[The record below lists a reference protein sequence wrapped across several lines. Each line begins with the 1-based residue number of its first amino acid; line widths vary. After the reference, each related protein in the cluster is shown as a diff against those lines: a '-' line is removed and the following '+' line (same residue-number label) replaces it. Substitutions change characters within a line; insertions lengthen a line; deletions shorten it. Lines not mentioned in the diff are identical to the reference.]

1 MQSSS
6 VTLICGSH
14 VISSTTAYVIRGMVN
29 SMDITLLDDAGT
41 ALDITDVSTWDL
53 GITEDFFGAT
63 GVLAGSST
71 ITAAE
76 NVLAV
81 TMNGHTEELASLMD
95 GKKSIQA
102 YATLRGRDASDVINR
117 LYVFPV
123 VILNIGFTNDTI
135 LTTAA
140 QELTY
145 TKAQI
150 DYLLSQLPGG
160 TGAEKIE
167 NKTQEIDTEEP
178 SAEKY
183 PSEAATVTYVAGQ
196 VSSLN
201 TAISG
206 KVDKEAG
213 KVLSDNNFTTA
224 EKNKLESALTSV
236 PDASESVKGILMLAS
251 AAEAAAGLDTGKA
264 IVPATLK
271 TELDKKEN
279 TANKATDF
287 AVIDDNKFPTV
298 KAVNTYVAGQVSSL
312 NAAISGK
319 VDKEAGKGLST
330 NDFTDAEKNKLES
343 ALTSVPDASTAVKGV
358 VQIATGEEVTAG
370 TDDKKAIVPA
380 TLKTELDKK
389 ANTSAIPDITG
400 KVDKVEGKDLSTNDF
415 TDAYKTKV
423 DADVESVTALPSPAV
438 SLLSRVYFLTADD
451 GTKKK
456 GTTWKCVADGESY
469 VFQQIQTDLNQL
481 TDTTGLFA
489 AKEDAANKATD
500 FSTVNDTK
508 YPSVKAV
515 KDFAQNET
523 LTELTGSSVT
533 VAPWTQTKYTAD
545 GVCTIT
551 ATGWAESGHQVAY
564 VLITFTSGATLSV
577 SGATV
582 ADDDALSAAGTY
594 ACYLVNENGTVYF
607 RVANFTEAA

>member
-1 MQSSS
+1 M
-6 VTLICGSH
+6 
-14 VISSTTAYVIRGMVN
+14 
-29 SMDITLLDDAGT
+29 
-41 ALDITDVSTWDL
+41 
-53 GITEDFFGAT
+53 
-63 GVLAGSST
+63 
-71 ITAAE
+71 
-76 NVLAV
+76 
-81 TMNGHTEELASLMD
+81 
-95 GKKSIQA
+95 
-102 YATLRGRDASDVINR
+102 
-117 LYVFPV
+117 
-123 VILNIGFTNDTI
+123 
-135 LTTAA
+135 
-140 QELTY
+140 TY

-183 PSEAATVTYVAGQ
+183 PSEAAAVTYVAGQ

-224 EKNKLESALTSV
+224 EKNKL
-236 PDASESVKGILMLAS
+236 G
-251 AAEAAAGLDTGKA
+251 
-264 IVPATLK
+264 
-271 TELDKKEN
+271 
-279 TANKATDF
+279 
-287 AVIDDNKFPTV
+287 
-298 KAVNTYVAGQVSSL
+298 
-312 NAAISGK
+312 
-319 VDKEAGKGLST
+319 
-330 NDFTDAEKNKLES
+330 S

-456 GTTWKCVADGESY
+456 RHDVEMCCRRRIVRFPADS
-469 VFQQIQTDLNQL
+469 N
-481 TDTTGLFA
+481 
-489 AKEDAANKATD
+489 
-500 FSTVNDTK
+500 
-508 YPSVKAV
+508 
-515 KDFAQNET
+515 
-523 LTELTGSSVT
+523 
-533 VAPWTQTKYTAD
+533 
-545 GVCTIT
+545 
-551 ATGWAESGHQVAY
+551 
-564 VLITFTSGATLSV
+564 
-577 SGATV
+577 
-582 ADDDALSAAGTY
+582 
-594 ACYLVNENGTVYF
+594 
-607 RVANFTEAA
+607 

>member
-1 MQSSS
+1 MQSSL

-29 SMDITLLDDAGT
+29 SMAITLLDDAGT

-53 GITEDFFGAT
+53 GITEDFFGKT

-81 TMNGHTEELASLMD
+81 TMNAHTDELTALMD

-150 DYLLSQLPGG
+150 DYLLSQL
-160 TGAEKIE
+160 GAEKIE

-183 PSEAATVTYVAGQ
+183 PSEAATVAYG
-196 VSSLN
+196 
-201 TAISG
+201 SG
-206 KVDKEAG
+206 KVDKVDG
-213 KVLSDNNFTTA
+213 KALSDNN
-224 EKNKLESALTSV
+224 
-236 PDASESVKGILMLAS
+236 
-251 AAEAAAGLDTGKA
+251 
-264 IVPATLK
+264 
-271 TELDKKEN
+271 
-279 TANKATDF
+279 
-287 AVIDDNKFPTV
+287 
-298 KAVNTYVAGQVSSL
+298 
-312 NAAISGK
+312 
-319 VDKEAGKGLST
+319 
-330 NDFTDAEKNKLES
+330 
-343 ALTSVPDASTAVKGV
+343 
-358 VQIATGEEVTAG
+358 
-370 TDDKKAIVPA
+370 
-380 TLKTELDKK
+380 
-389 ANTSAIPDITG
+389 
-400 KVDKVEGKDLSTNDF
+400 F

-423 DADVESVTALPSPAV
+423 DADVEAVTALPSPAV

-500 FSTVNDTK
+500 FAVIDDNKFPTI
-508 YPSVKAV
+508 KAV
-515 KDFAQNET
+515 KDFVTGITGDIEAV
-523 LTELTGSSVT
+523 LDELIG
-533 VAPWTQTKYTAD
+533 
-545 GVCTIT
+545 G
-551 ATGWAESGHQVAY
+551 
-564 VLITFTSGATLSV
+564 
-577 SGATV
+577 
-582 ADDDALSAAGTY
+582 DA
-594 ACYLVNENGTVYF
+594 
-607 RVANFTEAA
+607 

>member
-1 MQSSS
+1 MQSSL

-14 VISSTTAYVIRGMVN
+14 VISSTPAYVIRGMVN
-29 SMDITLLDDAGT
+29 SMAITLLNDAGT

-53 GITEDFFGAT
+53 GITEDFFGET

-102 YATLRGRDASDVINR
+102 YATLRGRDASDVLNR

-167 NKTQEIDTEEP
+167 KKTQEIDTEEP

-183 PSEAATVTYVAGQ
+183 PSEAAAVTYVAGQ

-213 KVLSDNNFTTA
+213 KVLSDNNFT
-224 EKNKLESALTSV
+224 N
-236 PDASESVKGILMLAS
+236 
-251 AAEAAAGLDTGKA
+251 
-264 IVPATLK
+264 
-271 TELDKKEN
+271 
-279 TANKATDF
+279 
-287 AVIDDNKFPTV
+287 
-298 KAVNTYVAGQVSSL
+298 
-312 NAAISGK
+312 
-319 VDKEAGKGLST
+319 
-330 NDFTDAEKNKLES
+330 
-343 ALTSVPDASTAVKGV
+343 
-358 VQIATGEEVTAG
+358 
-370 TDDKKAIVPA
+370 
-380 TLKTELDKK
+380 
-389 ANTSAIPDITG
+389 
-400 KVDKVEGKDLSTNDF
+400 
-415 TDAYKTKV
+415 AYKTKV
-423 DADVESVTALPSPAV
+423 DADVESASALPSPAV
-438 SLLSRVYFLTADD
+438 SLLNRVYFLTADD

-489 AKEDAANKATD
+489 AKENTSNKATD
-500 FSTVNDTK
+500 FSTVDNTK
-508 YPSVKAV
+508 FPTTQAV
-515 KDFAQNET
+515 AT
-523 LTELTGSSVT
+523 YISGITGDIE
-533 VAPWTQTKYTAD
+533 A
-545 GVCTIT
+545 
-551 ATGWAESGHQVAY
+551 
-564 VLITFTSGATLSV
+564 VL
-577 SGATV
+577 
-582 ADDDALSAAGTY
+582 DALIGGTP
-594 ACYLVNENGTVYF
+594 
-607 RVANFTEAA
+607 

>member
-1 MQSSS
+1 
-6 VTLICGSH
+6 
-14 VISSTTAYVIRGMVN
+14 MVN
-29 SMDITLLDDAGT
+29 FMDIILLDDAGA

-53 GITEDFFGAT
+53 GITEDFFGET

-76 NVLAV
+76 NVLSV

-150 DYLLSQLPGG
+150 DYLLSQL
-160 TGAEKIE
+160 GAEKIE

-178 SAEKY
+178 SAVKY
-183 PSEAATVTYVAGQ
+183 PSESALVAYG
-196 VSSLN
+196 
-201 TAISG
+201 SG
-206 KVDKEAG
+206 KVDK
-213 KVLSDNNFTTA
+213 
-224 EKNKLESALTSV
+224 
-236 PDASESVKGILMLAS
+236 
-251 AAEAAAGLDTGKA
+251 
-264 IVPATLK
+264 
-271 TELDKKEN
+271 
-279 TANKATDF
+279 
-287 AVIDDNKFPTV
+287 
-298 KAVNTYVAGQVSSL
+298 
-312 NAAISGK
+312 
-319 VDKEAGKGLST
+319 VDGKGLST
-330 NDFTDAEKNKLES
+330 NDFT
-343 ALTSVPDASTAVKGV
+343 G
-358 VQIATGEEVTAG
+358 
-370 TDDKKAIVPA
+370 
-380 TLKTELDKK
+380 
-389 ANTSAIPDITG
+389 
-400 KVDKVEGKDLSTNDF
+400 
-415 TDAYKTKV
+415 AYKTKV

-500 FSTVNDTK
+500 FTAINDTK
-508 YPSVKAV
+508 YPTIKAV
-515 KDFAQNET
+515 SDFVTGITGDIEAV
-523 LTELTGSSVT
+523 LDELIG
-533 VAPWTQTKYTAD
+533 
-545 GVCTIT
+545 G
-551 ATGWAESGHQVAY
+551 
-564 VLITFTSGATLSV
+564 
-577 SGATV
+577 
-582 ADDDALSAAGTY
+582 DA
-594 ACYLVNENGTVYF
+594 
-607 RVANFTEAA
+607 